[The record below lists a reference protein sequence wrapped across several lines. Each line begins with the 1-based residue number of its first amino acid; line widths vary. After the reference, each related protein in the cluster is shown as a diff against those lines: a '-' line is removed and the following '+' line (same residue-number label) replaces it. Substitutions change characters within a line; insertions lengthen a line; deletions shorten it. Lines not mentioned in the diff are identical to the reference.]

1 MFTISDGDFLAQHIV
16 SRQGSRIPSHPFWIS
31 AWASLGSCAS
41 RLAPWI
47 FPRSSLSAALRGC
60 SSQLIL
66 SCRIALVLDYFQ
78 LEEKKGEPVQKNGTD
93 KCNSEKG
100 KNDKCKKQMQMKNA
114 SLRKEKKQLEKQM
127 ELNNA
132 SFREAKLTIAKQ
144 MN

>member
-31 AWASLGSCAS
+31 AWASLGGCAS
-41 RLAPWI
+41 RLASWI

-66 SCRIALVLDYFQ
+66 SCRIALVLAYFQ
-78 LEEKKGEPVQKNGTD
+78 LEKKKGEPVQKNGTD

-114 SLRKEKKQLEKQM
+114 SLRKEKK
-127 ELNNA
+127 
-132 SFREAKLTIAKQ
+132 TIGKTNGIEQ
-144 MN
+144 CKFQRS